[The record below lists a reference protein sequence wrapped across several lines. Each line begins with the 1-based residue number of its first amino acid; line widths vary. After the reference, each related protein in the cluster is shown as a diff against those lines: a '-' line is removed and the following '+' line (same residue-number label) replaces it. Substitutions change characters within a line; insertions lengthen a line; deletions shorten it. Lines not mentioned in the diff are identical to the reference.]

1 MALRTRLLLALLA
14 AAIVGLVIVDVF
26 TYTLV
31 TGAQLDQADEELERA
46 HPPIE
51 RAAAAEGDGQERSIR
66 DAAPSFYVELRTPEG
81 VPTLVIPLRQPGDDP
96 AVLADTDIPQP
107 DAASGDDDAVFA
119 TLRST
124 AGDSMRVRVSRQPD
138 GSTLVIGR
146 SLEANDDTRERL
158 AIVLLAATAGAV
170 AAIGLLGAWLVR
182 IGLRPLVAVERAAS
196 EINDAE
202 LDRRVPGGGSRT
214 ETGRLA
220 TAINRML
227 DRLQRG
233 FDQREQDM
241 ATLQWS
247 EARMRQFVAD
257 ASHELRTP
265 IAATAA
271 YAELFERGARSRPD
285 DLERAMTGIRSET
298 ARMADLVEDLLLLAQ
313 LDEGRP
319 ITTTP
324 VDLADVAFEAADA
337 ANAVAPDRIVRL
349 RIDDVTIVNGDASRL
364 RQVIDNL
371 LANVRTHT
379 PAGVGCTLA
388 VRRDGERAV
397 VTVTDDGPGMAA
409 ADAEQAFDRF
419 HRADTSRTRSSGGA
433 GLGLSIVAAIV
444 AAHHG
449 TVSLTSS
456 AGAGTTVTVTLPIAE
471 ESR

>member
-1 MALRTRLLLALLA
+1 MALRTRVLLALLA
-14 AAIVGLVIVDVF
+14 AALVGLVIVDVL

-31 TGAQLDQADEELERA
+31 TGAQLDQVDEELERA

-51 RAAAAEGDGQERSIR
+51 RAAAQGDDQERSIR
-66 DAAPSFYVELRTPEG
+66 DAAPSFYVELRTPQG
-81 VPTLVIPLRQPGDDP
+81 VPTLVIPLRRGDDSEG
-96 AVLADTDIPQP
+96 LADPAIPEP
-107 DAASGDDDAVFA
+107 DDKEGDDEAVFA
-119 TLRST
+119 SLRST
-124 AGDSMRVRVSRQPD
+124 SGDSIRVRVSRQPD
-138 GSTLVIGR
+138 GSILVIGR
-146 SLEANDDTRERL
+146 SLEAIDDTRKRL
-158 AIVLLAATAGAV
+158 AFVLLAATAGAV

-182 IGLRPLVAVERAAS
+182 IGLRPLVAVERATS
-196 EINDAE
+196 EISDAE
-202 LDRRVPGGGSRT
+202 LERRVPGGGART
-214 ETGRLA
+214 EVGRLA
-220 TAINRML
+220 TAINHML
-227 DRLQRG
+227 ARLQRA

-241 ATLQWS
+241 ATLQRS

-271 YAELFERGARSRPD
+271 YAELFERGARNRPD

-298 ARMADLVEDLLLLAQ
+298 VRMADLVEDLLLLAQ

-319 ITTTP
+319 IAATP

-337 ANAVAPDRIVRL
+337 ANAVAPDRVVRL
-349 RIDDVTIVNGDASRL
+349 RIDDVAIVKGDASRL

-379 PAGVGCTLA
+379 PSGVGCTLG
-388 VRRDGERAV
+388 VRRDGDHAV
-397 VTVTDDGPGMAA
+397 VTVTDNGPGMSAS
-409 ADAEQAFDRF
+409 DAERAFDRF

-449 TVSLTSS
+449 TVSMTSA
-456 AGAGTTVTVTLPIAE
+456 AGAGTTVTVTLPIAAE
-471 ESR
+471 PS